1 MYTHHLS
8 VVKKKKEYDVRFTKA
23 TKNIYTYYVQN
34 IVLGLV
40 EETKLR
46 QGPFF

>member
-8 VVKKKKEYDVRFTKA
+8 AVKKKKTKEYDVRFTKA

-46 QGPFF
+46 